1 MNTPEPAAPLE
12 QAGETTPEQPKQ
24 PEQPELPEVL
34 AQACRKYGLNDEE
47 IEAVKADVLGAV
59 EASLNADAAAR
70 HEERAAMLAELKD
83 RWGAEAQAGLEA
95 ASFAAQTFGL
105 DDDDL
110 EDLLDLGN
118 PQQIIPALARMGQ
131 ALRSLDDR
139 DETSGGGELPAQ
151 GGRMTAQA
159 AQAELTRLA
168 ADRDH
173 RTAFLNRA
181 HPGHAAAK
189 AQRANLIAAT
199 QGRAETGGRVL
210 G

>member
-1 MNTPEPAAPLE
+1 MNTPEPANP
-12 QAGETTPEQPKQ
+12 PEQVGEKTPD
-24 PEQPELPEVL
+24 LPDVL
-34 AQACRKYGLNDEE
+34 AQACQKYGLNDEE
-47 IEAVKADVLGAV
+47 IQAVQAEVLGAV

-70 HEERAAMLAELKD
+70 HKERADMVAELKE
-83 RWGAEAQAGLEA
+83 RWGAQAQAGLEA
-95 ASFAAQTFGL
+95 ASLAAQTFGL

-110 EDLLDLGN
+110 EDLLELGN

-131 ALRSLDDR
+131 ALRSLDAS
-139 DETSGGGELPAQ
+139 DEGGGGDELPGQ
-151 GGRMTAQA
+151 GGRMTAEA

-173 RTAFLNRA
+173 RAAFLNRA

-189 AQRANLIAAT
+189 AQRAHLVAAT
-199 QGRAETGGRVL
+199 QTGAPTPVQMGGSVL

>member
-1 MNTPEPAAPLE
+1 MNTPEPAALLE
-12 QAGETTPEQPKQ
+12 PAGKKTPD
-24 PEQPELPEVL
+24 LPDVL
-34 AQACRKYGLNDEE
+34 AQACQKYGLNDDE
-47 IEAVKADVLGAV
+47 IQAVQAEVLGAV

-70 HEERAAMLAELKD
+70 HKERADMLAELKE

-131 ALRSLDDR
+131 ALRSLDDA
-139 DETSGGGELPAQ
+139 DEAGRGGELPGQ
-151 GGRMTAQA
+151 GGRMTAEA

-173 RTAFLNRA
+173 RAAFLNRA

-189 AQRANLIAAT
+189 AQRAHLIAAAQT
-199 QGRAETGGRVL
+199 GSAMGAKAGVAMGGRVL